1 MSGQTD
7 EQPTTTGDTTTG
19 TAGERLTW
27 DDLGTPGEKMAMGEP
42 PFGYRIEVPPAW
54 KVLRAG
60 EHARDD
66 VELACT
72 ATPGWANL
80 APAQQVGLRQLL
92 TSMTTQAELSGV
104 VLTAADAGVDK
115 STGELLM
122 GSLTLAWVRTAPIE
136 ADTALAEVMA
146 EGGRE
151 VRQFAGDHSIAVLQ
165 CGVADTGTE
174 VIEGTGRTAYQVQ
187 AFVPT
192 PGTAWMAVVTG
203 TTPQQR
209 MASLMEAA
217 TQRMAQ
223 SLRLVPTETGN

>member
-1 MSGQTD
+1 MSGETD

-42 PFGYRIEVPPAW
+42 PFGYRIEVPPGW

-66 VELACT
+66 VERACT

-209 MASLMEAA
+209 MAPLMERA

-223 SLRLVPTETGN
+223 TLRLVPTPTED

>member
-1 MSGQTD
+1 MSGD
-7 EQPTTTGDTTTG
+7 RED
-19 TAGERLTW
+19 ERLTW
-27 DDLGTPGEKMAMGEP
+27 ADLGAPGEQMAMGEP
-42 PFGYRIEVPPAW
+42 PFGYRVEVPPGW

-60 EHARDD
+60 EHARAD
-66 VELACT
+66 VERACT

-80 APAQQVGLRQLL
+80 APAHQVALRQLL
-92 TSMTTQAELSGV
+92 TGLTTQAELSGV
-104 VLTAADAGVDK
+104 VLTAADAGVDRA
-115 STGELLM
+115 SGELLM
-122 GSLTLAWVRTAPIE
+122 GSLTLAWVRTAPLE

-151 VRQFAGDHSIAVLQ
+151 VRQFAGDHSVAVLQ
-165 CGVADTGTE
+165 CGVADTGVE
-174 VIEGTGRTAYQVQ
+174 VVEGTGRTAYQVQ

-209 MASLMEAA
+209 MAPLMERA

-223 SLRLVPTETGN
+223 TLRLVPTPTED